1 MRLIGLAVALA
12 LSLAIAPV
20 AAEAQQSAESR
31 RIGFLRSG
39 PPPKS
44 WVEGLQQG
52 LRDRGYVEGKTIV
65 TEIRFTDGSIDK
77 LPELVAELLR
87 LKVDVIVASGTPA
100 ALAAKNVTRTVPIVV
115 VAVNDPVG
123 TGLVASLARPGE
135 NITGLTNQTPD
146 LAMKRVELLKEVVP
160 QLSRLAVLGNPAHP
174 AYASQLK
181 TIETGARSLGVQLDI
196 IAVRGPN
203 DFEAA
208 FKTARRAQALIQL
221 DDVLLTTHR
230 TRLVEL
236 TGHNRLPAVYGIR
249 EFVDGGGLMSYGVSV
264 VDLYRRAAI
273 YVDKILKG
281 AKPRDLPVEQPTTF
295 ELVINLQTARALG
308 ITVPHSLLL
317 RADHVIH

>member
-1 MRLIGLAVALA
+1 MRLIGLAVVLTVILILA
-12 LSLAIAPV
+12 PL
-20 AAEAQQSAESR
+20 AEAQQSAESR

-65 TEIRFTDGSIDK
+65 TEIRSTDGGTDK

-123 TGLVASLARPGE
+123 TGLVASLARPGG

-160 QLSRLAVLGNPAHP
+160 HLSRLAVLGNPAHP
-174 AYASQLK
+174 AYASQVK

-230 TRLVEL
+230 IRLVEL
-236 TGHNRLPAVYGIR
+236 TGHNSLPAVYGIR

-264 VDLYRRAAI
+264 VDLYRRAAM

-281 AKPRDLPVEQPTTF
+281 AKPRDLPVEQPTKF
-295 ELVINLQTARALG
+295 ELIINLKTAKALRLTIPQT
-308 ITVPHSLLL
+308 LLL
-317 RADHVIH
+317 RADQVIE